1 MLMTNSVGDPPPPA
15 RHSPPTRVLIVLRD
29 FNMGGSLR
37 QAALIANRLH
47 TLTAATVEVWA
58 FEYGRAVHDLLL
70 PEITTRVLHP
80 GSAGSALQR
89 AHDLGRFLLA
99 LRSARA
105 DVLLPFNDFP
115 NRVVGSLW
123 PLTGAAA
130 CVWNQR
136 DEGREVTQRPL
147 ERLAIRQSTCFV
159 ANSNVGRSHLVSTF
173 GVPEGRISIIR
184 NGVAPPSIAL
194 DRTSAR
200 RTLDLDAGTPV
211 AVMVANTHRFKDHET
226 LVHAWRLVVDGLA
239 EPPLLLLAGRPGDR
253 HARIVELGAQLG
265 LEQSI
270 RLLGEVADVWP
281 LLAASDIAVF
291 SSRREGCPNAVLEAM
306 AAGLPV
312 VATDIVGT
320 REALGDTYPYLVPP
334 GDPRAL
340 ADSIRNLLA
349 HPAERAALAGR
360 NRNRVACEFSPQ
372 SAADAYASLV
382 SRLLRPGRCTA
393 SP

>member
-1 MLMTNSVGDPPPPA
+1 MNRASDPPPPV
-15 RHSPPTRVLIVLRD
+15 RPSPPTRVLIVLRD
-29 FNMGGSLR
+29 FHMGGSLR

-47 TLTAATVEVWA
+47 TLSEAEVEVWA
-58 FEYGRAVHDLLL
+58 FEQGQAAHDLLL
-70 PEITTRVLHP
+70 PEISTRVIHP
-80 GSAGSALQR
+80 GSAGSAFQR
-89 AHDLGRFLLA
+89 ARDLGRFLLA
-99 LRSARA
+99 VRSARA

-115 NRVVGSLW
+115 NRVVGSVW

-136 DEGREVTQRPL
+136 DEGREVTRRPL
-147 ERLAIRQSTCFV
+147 ERFAIRLSTCFV

-173 GVPEGRISIIR
+173 GVPERRISIIR
-184 NGVAPPSIAL
+184 NGVAPPLFPPDRESSRRLLAL
-194 DRTSAR
+194 DAR
-200 RTLDLDAGTPV
+200 TPV
-211 AVMVANTHRFKDHET
+211 AVMVANMHRFKDHET
-226 LVHAWRLVVDGLA
+226 LIHAWRFVVDDLA
-239 EPPLLLLAGRPGDR
+239 EQPLLLLAGRPGDR

-281 LLAASDIAVF
+281 LLAASDMAVF

-320 REALGDTYPYLVPP
+320 REALGETYPYLVPP

-340 ADSIRNLLA
+340 ADSIRNLLEQ
-349 HPAERAALAGR
+349 PAERATLAEL
-360 NRNRVACEFSPQ
+360 NRNRAACEFSPKVV
-372 SAADAYASLV
+372 ADAYASLV
-382 SRLLRPGRCTA
+382 SRMLRPGRCTA